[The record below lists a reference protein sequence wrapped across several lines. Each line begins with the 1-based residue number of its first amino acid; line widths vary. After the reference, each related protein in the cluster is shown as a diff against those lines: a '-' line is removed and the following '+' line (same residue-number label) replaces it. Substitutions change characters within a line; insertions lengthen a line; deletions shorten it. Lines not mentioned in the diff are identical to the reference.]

1 MEQVRS
7 SSGSSWPVWVTIL
20 DVLVASGFSLAGL
33 IHPGAVLPAS
43 AEPTVGSAIFALYA
57 AARTIPL
64 ALAVLAAAYRS
75 ETRILVALG
84 LLAGVVQSLDGL
96 IGIAQH
102 DPGKTIGPF
111 VLAALQFR
119 AARVLSRRL
128 PAAVQAVR

>member
-33 IHPGAVLPAS
+33 IHPGAVLPAG
-43 AEPTVGSAIFALYA
+43 AEPTAGSAIFALYA

-75 ETRILVALG
+75 DTRILVALG
-84 LLAGVVQSLDGL
+84 LLAGVVQGLDGL

-111 VLAALQFR
+111 VLAALQFW